1 MSSTDFEIKSCPDI
15 LESNERKLFMK
26 TKHRNVIFYLL
37 LSLVIFVSQ
46 AGAADYKLID
56 TVQLKAMVDAK
67 REFTLIDARTKEEY
81 DEAHIVKAINITEK
95 GYETQAAQLPSDKM
109 ALLVIYCNGV
119 KCGKS
124 KKVAA
129 KVEAA
134 GYPNILLYADGFPVW
149 EEKALPIT
157 AGPDYSKKIETTKLQ
172 PAELKQMIATGAK
185 DYVIV
190 DVRDESEYR
199 EGHIPGAMNIPVD
212 TFAAKSEVLPKEKKI
227 IVYCNTGGRSYTA
240 YRKLMKLA
248 YPNIYQTIFADWKE
262 AGQKVE
268 K

>member
-1 MSSTDFEIKSCPDI
+1 
-15 LESNERKLFMK
+15 MK
-26 TKHRNVIFYLL
+26 TIRRKITGYLL
-37 LSLVIFVSQ
+37 LCLLVLVSQ
-46 AGAADYKLID
+46 AAAMDYKLID
-56 TVQLKAMVDAK
+56 TAQLKAMFDAK
-67 REFTLIDARTKEEY
+67 KEFTLVDARSKDEY

-95 GYETQAAQLPSDKM
+95 SYEAQASQLPSDKN
-109 ALLVIYCNGV
+109 ALLVLYCNGV

-129 KVEAA
+129 KAAAA
-134 GYPNILLYADGFPVW
+134 GYTNITIYADGFPVW

-157 AGPDYSKKIETTKLQ
+157 AGPDYSKKIETTKLK
-172 PAELKQMIATGAK
+172 PAELKQMIDSGAK
-185 DYVIV
+185 DFVVV

-199 EGHIPGAMNIPVD
+199 EGHIPTAINIPVE

-240 YRKLMKLA
+240 YRKLIKLA
-248 YPNIYQTIFADWKE
+248 YPTIFQTIFADWKE
-262 AGQKVE
+262 AGQQVE

>member
-1 MSSTDFEIKSCPDI
+1 
-15 LESNERKLFMK
+15 MK
-26 TKHRNVIFYLL
+26 TMRMKVTSYLL
-37 LSLVIFVSQ
+37 LCLLVLVAQ
-46 AGAADYKLID
+46 AAAAGYKLID
-56 TVQLKAMVDAK
+56 TTQLKAMFDAK
-67 REFTLIDARTKEEY
+67 TDFTLVDARTKEEY
-81 DEAHIVKAINITEK
+81 DEAHIVKAINVTEK
-95 GYETQAAQLPSDKM
+95 SFESLSSQLPSDKN

-134 GYPNILLYADGFPVW
+134 GYTNILLYSDGFPVW

-157 AGPDYSKKIETTKLQ
+157 PGPDYSKKIETTKLK
-172 PAELKQMIATGAK
+172 PAELKQMMVSDSK
-185 DYVIV
+185 DFIIV
-190 DVRDESEYR
+190 DVRDESEFK
-199 EGHIPGAMNIPVD
+199 EGHIPGATNIPVE
-212 TFAAKSEVLPKEKKI
+212 TFAAKSEVLPKDKKI

-262 AGQKVE
+262 AGQQVE

>member
-1 MSSTDFEIKSCPDI
+1 MNTMH
-15 LESNERKLFMK
+15 RK
-26 TKHRNVIFYLL
+26 VAGYLL
-37 LSLVIFVSQ
+37 FCLLALVSH
-46 AGAADYKLID
+46 AAADYKLID
-56 TVQLKAMVDAK
+56 TTQMKAMFDAK
-67 REFTLIDARTKEEY
+67 KDFTLVDARTKEEY
-81 DEAHIVKAINITEK
+81 DEAHIVKAINVSEK
-95 GYETQAAQLPSDKM
+95 GFESSSSQLPSDKN

-129 KVEAA
+129 KATAA
-134 GYPNILLYADGFPVW
+134 GYTNITIYADGFPVW

-157 AGPDYSKKIETTKLQ
+157 AGPDYSKKIETTKLKS
-172 PAELKQMIATGAK
+172 AELKQMIDSSAK
-185 DYVIV
+185 DLVIV

-199 EGHIPGAMNIPVD
+199 EGHIPTAINIPVE

-262 AGQKVE
+262 AGQQVE